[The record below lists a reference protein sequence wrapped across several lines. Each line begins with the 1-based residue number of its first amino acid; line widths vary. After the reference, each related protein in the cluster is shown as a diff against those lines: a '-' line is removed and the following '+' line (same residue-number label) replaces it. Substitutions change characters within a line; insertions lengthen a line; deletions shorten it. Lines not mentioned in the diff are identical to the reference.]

1 MPLSAHSTPCIVLSA
16 GVGPVKLPGLHR
28 LAPPETRIR
37 AQGYVSRLD
46 DITGTFSHAAPELL
60 LGVRRVNEKA
70 DCFSYGVVL
79 WEIATQERPLR
90 GQLRDLRCAARHV
103 HALLA
108 LHAYLTVSQMVA
120 H

>member
-1 MPLSAHSTPCIVLSA
+1 M
-16 GVGPVKLPGLHR
+16 
-28 LAPPETRIR
+28 
-37 AQGYVSRLD
+37 SRLD

-90 GQLRDLRCAARHV
+90 GQLRDLRRAAHCIERCW
-103 HALLA
+103 L
-108 LHAYLTVSQMVA
+108 YSPIPQSVSDMTRLEEFFFKQRNDKPSS
-120 H
+120 